1 MSEVIEN
8 KEEKKKPGRPPLR
21 KPVEGSRISYK
32 DRNALKASGRDDKKY
47 VYRIANSD
55 DGRYSDRV
63 ENLKAMGY
71 AVCNDGESLGDSKGT
86 EASSVGSVVGK
97 PVGNG
102 TRGILMRQ
110 LRTNYE
116 EDQRQKQAE
125 VDETE
130 LGMVDE
136 ELQNANDTYGE
147 GLRVD
152 RKKPTFKVQQ

>member
-1 MSEVIEN
+1 MNDIVN
-8 KEEKKKPGRPPLR
+8 TEKKKPGRPPVR
-21 KPVEGSRISYK
+21 KEIAGSRISYK
-32 DRNALKASGRDDKKY
+32 DRNALKVSGRDNDKY

-55 DGRYSDRV
+55 DKRYADRV

-71 AVCNDGESLGDSKGT
+71 SVCNDGESLGDEKGT
-86 EASSVGSVVGK
+86 EASSIGSVVGK

-110 LRTNYE
+110 LKTNHQ

-125 VDETE
+125 VDLTE
-130 LGMVDE
+130 MGMVDE
-136 ELQNANDTYGE
+136 DLQNANDTYGE
-147 GLRVD
+147 GLKVD